1 MKNATVDRY
10 QLVKLMKI
18 ELACVKRGNSCDRK
32 CAKCDLVQEDKTLI
46 AAYEAVIGA
55 LEDPQMRRVTFCCQC
70 DHWDKESGLTARE
83 CLKHKRITVRYDYCS
98 DGKEIQV

>member
-46 AAYEAVIGA
+46 AAYEAVIRA
-55 LEDPQMRRVTFCCQC
+55 LEDPQMRGTLYSVASVTTGTR
-70 DHWDKESGLTARE
+70 KAA
-83 CLKHKRITVRYDYCS
+83 
-98 DGKEIQV
+98 